1 MQESRVLP
9 IALCPL
15 GALARHG
22 FACPRWVLI
31 LLTLFPMTSMSAE
44 KQTVKIGDLAP
55 DFTLQ
60 SLDGREI
67 RLSDYRGKRV
77 LLFTWASW

>member
-1 MQESRVLP
+1 MLRR
-9 IALCPL
+9 
-15 GALARHG
+15 GLA
-22 FACPRWVLI
+22 WVLI
-31 LLTLFPMTSMSAE
+31 LLTLFPVASMSAE
-44 KQTVKIGDLAP
+44 KRTIKIGDPAP

-77 LLFTWASW
+77 LLFIWASW

>member
-1 MQESRVLP
+1 
-9 IALCPL
+9 
-15 GALARHG
+15 
-22 FACPRWVLI
+22 
-31 LLTLFPMTSMSAE
+31 MTSMSAE
-44 KQTVKIGDLAP
+44 KPTVRIGDLAP